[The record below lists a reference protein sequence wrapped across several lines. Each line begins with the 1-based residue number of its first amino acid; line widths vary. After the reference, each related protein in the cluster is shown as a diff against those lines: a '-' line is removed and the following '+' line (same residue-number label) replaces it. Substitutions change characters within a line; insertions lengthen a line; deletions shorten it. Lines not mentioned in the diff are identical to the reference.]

1 MKVLLQSI
9 TAEKAN
15 TFSWGRWMEKKVLIV
30 EDRREQIVFL
40 ANNILRPEGWEVITA
55 RDGELGLQKAVEEKP
70 DLIITDL
77 KLPKMHGL
85 DMLEELN
92 KQGYRIPTI
101 VMTFHGS
108 EQTAI
113 RAFRLGAADYLIKP
127 FTIDDIMVAID
138 RALQGGGAAE
148 ATAPP
153 TAEAAALSEK
163 VESQERELQR
173 LKSLLQQH
181 QRALQERGQG
191 AAGADAAQWQ
201 ALLKDKEA
209 TLERWKKQTIAQHQA
224 LNRQISAL
232 KAQLTEKDE
241 VVATLQAQV
250 PQVSPSPDAE
260 AGSNDVS
267 VQLAERDRALAQAQ
281 RVVKALT
288 KTIARQEQAIK
299 ERCEEAERLAREL
312 HALAAGIQMLGQG
325 LSDQAGQI
333 SDVLP
338 GEE

>member
-1 MKVLLQSI
+1 MKALLQSI
-9 TAEKAN
+9 MAEKAD
-15 TFSWGRWMEKKVLIV
+15 TFSWGRWMGKKALIV

-138 RALQGGGAAE
+138 RALQGGAAE

-153 TAEAAALSEK
+153 TADAAALLEK

-173 LKSLLQQH
+173 LRSMLQQH
-181 QRALQERGQG
+181 QRALQERGHG

-209 TLERWKKQTIAQHQA
+209 KLERWKKQTIAQHQA

-250 PQVSPSPDAE
+250 PQVSPSPDAQP
-260 AGSNDVS
+260 GSDDVS
-267 VQLAERDRALAQAQ
+267 VQLAERDQALAQAQ

-299 ERCEEAERLAREL
+299 DRCEEAERLAREL

-325 LSDQAGQI
+325 LSDQASQM

>member
-1 MKVLLQSI
+1 M
-9 TAEKAN
+9 
-15 TFSWGRWMEKKVLIV
+15 GKKVLIV

-40 ANNILRPEGWEVITA
+40 ANNILRPEGWEVIAA

-70 DLIITDL
+70 DLLITDL

-92 KQGYRIPTI
+92 KQGNRIPTI

-127 FTIDDIMVAID
+127 FTVDDIMVAID
-138 RALQGGGAAE
+138 RALQGGPAE
-148 ATAPP
+148 ATALP
-153 TAEAAALSEK
+153 TADAAALSEK

-173 LKSLLQQH
+173 LRSLLQQH
-181 QRALQERGQG
+181 QRGLQERGPG
-191 AAGADAAQWQ
+191 AAGADAAHWQ
-201 ALLKDKEA
+201 GLLKEKEA

-224 LNRQISAL
+224 LNQQVTTLR
-232 KAQLTEKDE
+232 AQLAERNE
-241 VVATLQAQV
+241 LVATLQGQIPA
-250 PQVSPSPDAE
+250 VSPSSNAQP
-260 AGSNDVS
+260 GSDDIS
-267 VQLAERDRALAQAQ
+267 AQLAERDKALAQGQ
-281 RVVKALT
+281 GVVKTLT

-299 ERCEEAERLAREL
+299 ERCEETERLAREL

-325 LSDQAGQI
+325 LSDQASQM